1 MRGLAVFIVAKVL
14 VLILY
19 PIGFVYSI
27 CLVFIKSGWRAVDT
41 YFFNC
46 AIADDQQGNTYLA
59 KLFNDWLI
67 KPGGDRF
74 GNPDET
80 ISSVLG
86 RNLATG
92 TLSLAG
98 KILNW
103 ILDKLDPGH
112 STRSIE
118 KTIDRSKNIV

>member
-1 MRGLAVFIVAKVL
+1 MRGLVVFIVAKVL
-14 VLILY
+14 VIILY

-27 CLVFIKSGWRAVDT
+27 CLVFVKSGWRAVDT

-59 KLFNDWLI
+59 KLFNDILI
-67 KPGGDRF
+67 KPGGYRF
-74 GNPDET
+74 GIPDET

-92 TLSLAG
+92 TLTVLG
-98 KILNW
+98 KGLNFILES
-103 ILDKLDPGH
+103 LDPGH

-118 KTIDRSKNIV
+118 QLPERSKNRV